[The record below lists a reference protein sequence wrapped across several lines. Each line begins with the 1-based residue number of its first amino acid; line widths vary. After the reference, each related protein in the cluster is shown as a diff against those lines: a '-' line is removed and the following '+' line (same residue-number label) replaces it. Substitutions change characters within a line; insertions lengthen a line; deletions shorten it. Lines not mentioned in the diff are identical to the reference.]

1 MIITKIPR
9 SPPWDGFV
17 PKANKLQRNFNNQ
30 AQTALPGALLCH
42 VERSETSLI
51 CVCEFGNQNPR
62 SFAALR
68 MTIQLNV
75 GAWILQL
82 LLGLFA

>member
-1 MIITKIPR
+1 MGRVRAEGEQTPE
-9 SPPWDGFV
+9 
-17 PKANKLQRNFNNQ
+17 KLQQSSSNRI
-30 AQTALPGALLCH
+30 ARRLLCH